1 MGLAGSK
8 CVCSRTPYDK
18 NEGYIERE
26 YEKLGDD
33 NNSFRSFYGIPRK
46 EFSDMNMNQESVEA
60 KREESWMSELPI
72 QKEEEE
78 KDDEISTDQILKELN
93 ENDNIDNSFVLNKA
107 VANSTVK
114 RMGTLGH
121 GPTYVNI

>member
-46 EFSDMNMNQESVEA
+46 EFSNMNFNQESAEA
-60 KREESWMSELPI
+60 KREESWMSEQLPI

-78 KDDEISTDQILKELN
+78 KDEMSTDQILKELN
-93 ENDNIDNSFVLNKA
+93 ENDNIDDSFVLKKA
-107 VANSTVK
+107 VATSTIK

-121 GPTYVNI
+121 EPTYVNI

>member
-1 MGLAGSK
+1 MGLVGSK

-26 YEKLGDD
+26 YENLGDD
-33 NNSFRSFYGIPRK
+33 DNSFRSFYGIPRK
-46 EFSDMNMNQESVEA
+46 EFSDMNINQESAEA
-60 KREESWMSELPI
+60 KREENWMSELPA

-78 KDDEISTDQILKELN
+78 KDDDISTDQILKELN
-93 ENDNIDNSFVLNKA
+93 ENDNNVDSFVLNKL
-107 VANSTVK
+107 VAKSSVK